1 MTSMNPREQRLVSFV
16 TSHADKWRDYRDTNY
31 MDDWNS
37 YERLWGGVWSGEERT
52 RDSER
57 SRIVSPVLQA
67 AVENYQAEIDEAIFG
82 RGDMFF
88 DIEDDFMDQEKT
100 DIEILKKALKS
111 EFKVTKLRQAISEI
125 ILNMA
130 VYGTGIGELIIKKE
144 TRSVP
149 ATEQLPFPGMQ
160 AVGAMDREYVT
171 VRLHPVHPR
180 NFLIDPA
187 ARDVES
193 AMAVAVEEFV
203 PAYTVYEAME
213 SGDYVKKTLGKAST
227 DDDLE
232 TYQEDE
238 VNDADRIKLLRW
250 YGKVPRV
257 LLDSNSDSQDQ
268 RDTLDDINYD
278 WMYTDMVE
286 AVIVIAN
293 DGELLKAV
301 ENPYMMRDRPIVAAQ
316 CDIRPGRF
324 WGRGL
329 CEKGAP
335 MQKVIDGQ
343 LRAHLDFSALT
354 AVPMMGIDST
364 RMPRGFKFEVRPGR
378 SIFTVGNPNESLMP
392 LKIGETSPL
401 NVQTAELFERFLMMS
416 TNTMDSK
423 NIPSVNSDDGGNALA
438 AIIKKNKRTLTSFQ
452 DNFLV
457 PLIERTAWRYMQFDP
472 NRFPVKDVTFT
483 PISTLG
489 VVARNY
495 EMQMYISMMSTL
507 GPDSP
512 VVPLL
517 LSGVLESSSLTN
529 REELIQRLK
538 EMMEPDP
545 AQQQQQQQEQELAQQ
560 GAMMKMQELQATIQ
574 KLQAEAQKIT
584 TESQKIMTETQLYP
598 DEVRGR
604 LIASLTKNSEEA
616 GEFAQRV
623 KIAELALKEAE
634 IGEKA
639 QDRISNERIS
649 LTQMNQ
655 RTQQ

>member
-1 MTSMNPREQRLVSFV
+1 MNSMNPREQRLVSFV
-16 TSHADKWRDYRDTNY
+16 MAHADKWRDYRDTNY

-57 SRIVSPVLQA
+57 SRVVSPALQA

-82 RGDMFF
+82 RGDTFF
-88 DIEDDFMDQEKT
+88 DIQDNLGDENKIDA
-100 DIEILKKALKS
+100 EILQKALKN
-111 EFKVTKLRQAISEI
+111 EFKVTKLRHAISEI
-125 ILNMA
+125 VLNMA
-130 VYGTGIGELIIKKE
+130 VYGTGIGELIVKKE
-144 TRSVP
+144 MRAVP
-149 ATEQLPFPGMQ
+149 ATEDLALPGVQ
-160 AVGAMDREYVT
+160 AVGVMEQEYIT

-187 ARDVES
+187 ARDIES

-203 PAYTVYEAME
+203 PAYTVYEAMQ
-213 SGDYVKKTLGKAST
+213 SGDYTKKTLGKAST

-250 YGKVPRV
+250 YGKVPKA
-257 LLDSNSDSQDQ
+257 LLSSKADIADKSDS
-268 RDTLDDINYD
+268 LDDVNYD
-278 WMYTDMVE
+278 WMYSDMVE
-286 AVIVIAN
+286 AIIVIAN
-293 DGELLKAV
+293 DGELLKAE

-324 WGRGL
+324 WGRGV

-401 NVQTAELFERFLMMS
+401 NVQTAELFERFLMMA

-457 PLIERTAWRYMQFDP
+457 PLIERVAWRYMQFAPD
-472 NRFPVKDVTFT
+472 RFPVKDVSFI
-483 PISTLG
+483 PVSTMG

-495 EMQMYISMMSTL
+495 EMQLYINMLSTL
-507 GPDSP
+507 GPQSP

-517 LSGVLESSSLTN
+517 LTGVLESSSLSN
-529 REELIQRLK
+529 REELIQK
-538 EMMEPDP
+538 MTEMSTPDP
-545 AQQQQQQQEQELAQQ
+545 QQQAQEQQMAQQAAQ
-560 GAMMKMQELQATIQ
+560 MKMQELQATIE
-574 KLQAEAQKIT
+574 KLQAEAQKISS
-584 TESQKIMTETQLYP
+584 EAQKIVTETQLYP

-639 QDRISNERIS
+639 NDRVSNERIS
-649 LTQMNQ
+649 LAQM
-655 RTQQ
+655 RQQ

>member
-1 MTSMNPREQRLVSFV
+1 MNSINPREQRLVSFV
-16 TSHADKWRDYRDTNY
+16 MAHADKWRDYRDTNY
-31 MDDWNS
+31 MDDWDS

-57 SRIVSPVLQA
+57 SRVVSPVLQS

-82 RGDMFF
+82 RGDIFF
-88 DIEDDFMDQEKT
+88 DIEDDLMDEDKT
-100 DIEILKKALKS
+100 DVEFLKRALKN
-111 EFKVTKLRQAISEI
+111 EFKVTKIRQAISEI

-144 TRSVP
+144 MRSVP
-149 ATEQLPFPGMQ
+149 ATEQLPIPGMQ
-160 AVGAMDREYVT
+160 AIGTMDQEYVT

-187 ARDVES
+187 ARDIES
-193 AMAVAVEEFV
+193 AMAVAVEEYV

-213 SGDYVKKTLGKAST
+213 SGDYTKKTLGKAST
-227 DDDLE
+227 EDNLE

-257 LLDSNSDSQDQ
+257 LLDSKADSKDKSDA
-268 RDTLDDINYD
+268 LDDMNYD
-278 WMYTDMVE
+278 WMYSDMVE

-293 DGELLKAV
+293 DGDLLKAV
-301 ENPYMMRDRPIVAAQ
+301 ENPYMMRDRPVVAAQ

-378 SIFTVGNPNESLMP
+378 SILTVGNPNESLMP

-401 NVQTAELFERFLMMS
+401 NVNTAELFERFLMMA

-452 DNFLV
+452 DNFLI

-472 NRFPVKDVTFT
+472 NRFPVKDVKFI
-483 PISTLG
+483 PVSTLG

-495 EMQMYISMMSTL
+495 EMQMYINMMSTL
-507 GPDSP
+507 GPQSP
-512 VVPLL
+512 VVPMLL
-517 LSGVLESSSLTN
+517 TGVLESSSLSN
-529 REELIQRLK
+529 REELIQQMK
-538 EMMEPDP
+538 QMMEPDP
-545 AQQQQQQQEQELAQQ
+545 AQQQAEQQQQQLMQQ
-560 GAMMKMQELQATIQ
+560 AEMMKMQELEAKVQ
-574 KLQAEAQKIT
+574 KLQAETQKIV
-584 TESQKIMTETQLYP
+584 TETQLYP
-598 DEVRGR
+598 EEVKSR
-604 LIASLTKNSEEA
+604 LIASLTKNSEESD
-616 GEFAQRV
+616 EFAQRV

-639 QDRISNERIS
+639 QDRASNERIS
-649 LTQMNQ
+649 MLQMNQ
-655 RTQQ
+655 RTQ

>member
-1 MTSMNPREQRLVSFV
+1 MNSMNPREQRLVSFV
-16 TSHADKWRDYRDTNY
+16 MGHADKWRDYRDSNY

-37 YERLWGGVWSGEERT
+37 FERLWGGVWSGEERT

-57 SRIVSPVLQA
+57 SRVVSPALQA

-82 RGDMFF
+82 RGDVFF
-88 DIEDDFMDQEKT
+88 DIQDNLGDENKLDV
-100 DIEILKKALKS
+100 EILQKALKN
-111 EFKVTKLRQAISEI
+111 EFKVTKLRHAISEI
-125 ILNMA
+125 VLNMA
-130 VYGTGIGELIIKKE
+130 IYGTGIGELIIKKE
-144 TRSVP
+144 TRAVP
-149 ATEQLPFPGMQ
+149 ATEALPLPGLQ
-160 AVGAMDREYVT
+160 AVGVMEQEYVT

-187 ARDVES
+187 ARDIDS
-193 AMAVAVEEFV
+193 AMGVAVEEFV

-213 SGDYVKKTLGKAST
+213 SGDYTKKTLGKAST

-250 YGKVPRV
+250 YGKVPKA
-257 LLDSNSDSQDQ
+257 LLSSNGDAEDKSDS
-268 RDTLDDINYD
+268 LDDVNYD
-278 WMYTDMVE
+278 WMYSDMVE

-324 WGRGL
+324 WGRGI

-364 RMPRGFKFEVRPGR
+364 RLPRGFKFEVRPGR
-378 SIFTVGNPNESLMP
+378 SILTVGNPSESLMP

-401 NVQTAELFERFLMMS
+401 NVQTAELFERFLMMA

-423 NIPSVNSDDGGNALA
+423 SIPSVNSDDGGNALA

-457 PLIERTAWRYMQFDP
+457 PLIERMAWRYMQFDP
-472 NRFPVKDVTFT
+472 DRFPVKDVSFI
-483 PISTLG
+483 PVSTMG

-495 EMQMYISMMSTL
+495 EMQLYINMLSTL
-507 GPDSP
+507 GPQSP

-517 LSGVLESSSLTN
+517 LTGVLESSSLTN
-529 REELIQRLK
+529 REELIQK
-538 EMMEPDP
+538 MTEMSTPDP
-545 AQQQQQQQEQELAQQ
+545 EQQQQEQQMAQQ
-560 GAMMKMQELQATIQ
+560 AAQMKMQELQATIE
-574 KLQAEAQKIT
+574 KLQAEAQKISS
-584 TESQKIMTETQLYP
+584 EAQKIVTETQLYP

-616 GEFAQRV
+616 DEFAQRV

-634 IGEKA
+634 IGERA
-639 QDRISNERIS
+639 NDRISNERIS
-649 LTQMNQ
+649 LSQM
-655 RTQQ
+655 RQQ

>member
-1 MTSMNPREQRLVSFV
+1 MNSINPREQRLVSFV
-16 TSHADKWRDYRDTNY
+16 MAHADKWRDYRDTNY
-31 MDDWNS
+31 MDDWDS

-57 SRIVSPVLQA
+57 SRVVSPVLQA

-82 RGDMFF
+82 RGDIFF
-88 DIEDDFMDQEKT
+88 DIEDDLMDEDKT
-100 DIEILKKALKS
+100 DVEFLKRSLKN
-111 EFKVTKLRQAISEI
+111 EFKVTKVRQAISEI

-144 TRSVP
+144 MRSVP
-149 ATEQLPFPGMQ
+149 ATEQLPIPGMQ
-160 AVGAMDREYVT
+160 AIGTMDQEYVT

-187 ARDVES
+187 ARDIES
-193 AMAVAVEEFV
+193 AMAVAVEEYV

-213 SGDYVKKTLGKAST
+213 SGDYTKRTLGKAST
-227 DDDLE
+227 EDNLE

-238 VNDADRIKLLRW
+238 VSDADRIKLLRW
-250 YGKVPRV
+250 YGKVPRA
-257 LLDSNSDSQDQ
+257 LLDSKADNKDKSDA
-268 RDTLDDINYD
+268 LDDMNYD
-278 WMYTDMVE
+278 WMYSDMVE

-293 DGELLKAV
+293 DGDLLKAV

-378 SIFTVGNPNESLMP
+378 SILTVGNPNESLMP

-401 NVQTAELFERFLMMS
+401 NVNTAELFERFLMMA

-452 DNFLV
+452 DNFLI

-472 NRFPVKDVTFT
+472 NRFPVKDVKFI
-483 PISTLG
+483 PVSTLG

-495 EMQMYISMMSTL
+495 EMQMYINMMSTL
-507 GPDSP
+507 GPQSP
-512 VVPLL
+512 VVPMLL
-517 LSGVLESSSLTN
+517 TGVLESSSLSN
-529 REELIQRLK
+529 REELIQQMK
-538 EMMEPDP
+538 QMMQPDP
-545 AQQQQQQQEQELAQQ
+545 AQQEAEQQQQQLMQQ
-560 GAMMKMQELQATIQ
+560 AEMMKMQELEAKVQ
-574 KLQAEAQKIT
+574 KLQAET
-584 TESQKIMTETQLYP
+584 QKIMTETQLYP

-604 LIASLTKNSEEA
+604 LIASLTKNSEESD
-616 GEFAQRV
+616 EFAQRV

-639 QDRISNERIS
+639 QDRASNERIS
-649 LTQMNQ
+649 IMQMNKRPQ
-655 RTQQ
+655 